1 MPRPQD
7 GTGLDDVSHDGD
19 IKADIAAALKESSG
33 ESGDDRGG
41 APAPASDAGGAP
53 DAAGT
58 ADALRGT
65 DGAQP
70 ADDKA
75 KPAAGG
81 DGRARGPD
89 GKFVKAD
96 EAAQPP
102 APGPAAPAAQQAAP
116 AQDPAAAPTP
126 DSAQPP
132 EHWSQIEKDR
142 FGAFV
147 AKAGPEAGKM
157 LLEARAS
164 LEKGFNDKFRQHAA
178 KVQTADA
185 LDQIFAPLQ
194 GDLQHY
200 RMSPLDAVQYL
211 LNIQSKMKR
220 DPVGTLLSLAKDY
233 GVDLTKAAAPAGPAR
248 QEPGAQPDGSEAMP
262 FLDPAAERAI
272 GELRSQ
278 FAPVQ
283 QQIQTIAQSLHATTA
298 AIQNAE
304 AQRYVAHVDAFKN
317 AKGAD
322 GKPLHPYYDEVRL
335 TMADLMTS
343 KAQGQPP
350 QAATIEEAYDKACW
364 LHADIREARERASQK
379 AWAEKAEKE
388 RKEALA
394 RARPAPAGQAPPAS
408 PVARDKAAKKRDS
421 VKDDLLASWNEA
433 QQRV

>member
-7 GTGLDDVSHDGD
+7 GNGLEDTSLDGD
-19 IKADIAAALKESSG
+19 IKADIAAALKETSG
-33 ESGDDRGG
+33 EPADDRGG
-41 APAPASDAGGAP
+41 APAGDDRGAP

-58 ADALRGT
+58 ADALRG
-65 DGAQP
+65 GAEAQP
-70 ADDKA
+70 PPDDKA
-75 KPAAGG
+75 KSAADP

-96 EAAQPP
+96 EAAQIP
-102 APGPAAPAAQQAAP
+102 APGQAAPAAQQAAP
-116 AQDPAAAPTP
+116 AQDPAAAPIP
-126 DSAQPP
+126 DAAQPP

-142 FGAFV
+142 FDAFV

-157 LLEARAS
+157 LLDARTS
-164 LEKGFNDKFRQHAA
+164 LEKGFNEKFRQHAA

-194 GDLQHY
+194 QDLQHY

-211 LNIQSKMKR
+211 LRVQSNMRR

-233 GVDLTKAAAPAGPAR
+233 GVDLTKAAASSGPVR

-283 QQIQTIAQSLHATTA
+283 QQIQTIAQSLNATTQ
-298 AIQNAE
+298 AIQQAE
-304 AQRYVAHVDAFKN
+304 AQRYIAHVEAFKN

-322 GKPLHPYYDEVRL
+322 GKALHPYYDEVRL
-335 TMADLMTS
+335 TMADLMTA
-343 KAQGQPP
+343 KAPGQAP
-350 QAATIEEAYDKACW
+350 QAATIEEAYEKACW
-364 LHADIREARERASQK
+364 LHGDIREARERAAQK

-394 RARPAPAGQAPPAS
+394 RARPAPSGPTPSAP
-408 PVARDKAAKKRDS
+408 PVARDKVVKKRDS